1 MDLLAVGRGRVGEE
15 DDGLLGGHNE
25 WRCVVVVLVEDGRDK
40 GGIEKAMDLHVDMH
54 P

>member
-1 MDLLAVGRGRVGEE
+1 MTGCWE
-15 DDGLLGGHNE
+15 DIIE

-40 GGIEKAMDLHVDMH
+40 GGIEKAMDPHVDMH